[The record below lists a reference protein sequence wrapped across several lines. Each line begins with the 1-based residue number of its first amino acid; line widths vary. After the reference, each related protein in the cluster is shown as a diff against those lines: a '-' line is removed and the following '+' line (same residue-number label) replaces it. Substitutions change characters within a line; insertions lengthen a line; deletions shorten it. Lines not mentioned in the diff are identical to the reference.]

1 MICRIPDDVKDYRIA
16 PDDSRE
22 WPEAR
27 AKRTQSIAALVVVV
41 SEKEVMSWHFEL
53 WEVSTSHH
61 MLWF

>member
-1 MICRIPDDVKDYRIA
+1 MICGIPDNVKDDLRA

-27 AKRTQSIAALVVVV
+27 AKRTKSITALMVVV

-53 WEVSTSHH
+53 WEV
-61 MLWF
+61 

>member
-1 MICRIPDDVKDYRIA
+1 MICRIPDDVKGYRIA
-16 PDDSRE
+16 SDDSRE

-27 AKRTQSIAALVVVV
+27 AKRTKSIAALVVVV

-61 MLWF
+61 MMSF